1 LQELA
6 KITQIA
12 NEKREAKYAEVLKD
26 QQAAEDRM
34 LREKQE
40 SANRKAQEE
49 EERQKQQLAA

>member
-26 QQAAEDRM
+26 QQAAEDKM

-40 SANRKAQEE
+40 AAIRKA
-49 EERQKQQLAA
+49 

>member
-26 QQAAEDRM
+26 QQAAEDKM

-40 SANRKAQEE
+40 AAMRKA
-49 EERQKQQLAA
+49 